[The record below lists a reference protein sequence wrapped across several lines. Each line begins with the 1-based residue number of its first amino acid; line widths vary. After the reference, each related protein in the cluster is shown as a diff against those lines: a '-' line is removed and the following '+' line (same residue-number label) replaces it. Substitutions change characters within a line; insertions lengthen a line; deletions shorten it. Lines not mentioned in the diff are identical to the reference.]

1 MYSCCRR
8 ECNIRCQQAVLRHLL
23 REIRSNNSFKNTS
36 SDTYALTKMFR
47 GICPQG
53 FDRSNVLL
61 QIGSEIQN
69 NIKLCFAKHGV
80 EHVLST
86 KCFETHTLKRKKNSG
101 PTVLTIMGSFFFYMN
116 VALVGLV
123 VSGWACRVSLGL
135 SCLVGLVV
143 SRWACRVDAFVL
155 LPWMH
160 SCCRRGCIRAAAVDV
175 FVLPPW
181 MSSCCRRGCI
191 RAAAV
196 DVFVLPPWMYSCCHR
211 AVVRAGFSGSKR
223 ARYNFQIV
231 ERTLRRH
238 HANVLVLSGM
248 DDNFVQHSLG
258 CVSGKCIGN

>member
-1 MYSCCRR
+1 
-8 ECNIRCQQAVLRHLL
+8 
-23 REIRSNNSFKNTS
+23 
-36 SDTYALTKMFR
+36 MFR

-80 EHVLST
+80 ENVLST
-86 KCFETHTLKRKKNSG
+86 KCFETHTLSRTKTRTNCSDNYG
-101 PTVLTIMGSFFFYMN
+101 IVFFYMN

-143 SRWACRVDAFVL
+143 SCWACRRVL
-155 LPWMH
+155 
-160 SCCRRGCIRAAAVDV
+160 
-175 FVLPPW
+175 
-181 MSSCCRRGCI
+181 MSSHWIVVSLECRLVVLSSCVVARAKLIPARLLFGCRHKTKKLQI
-191 RAAAV
+191 LQSCFI
-196 DVFVLPPWMYSCCHR
+196 DVVSHCARRENLVNMTRDLSVVRR